1 MRHHGKLPSIG
12 FLSTYPPTSCGLAT
26 FTSSL
31 REAIAEGR
39 GTDTGLD
46 VVSLVDTRSDEPR
59 PEVIYQHINGD
70 RRSLSHAIDAL
81 NSFDVVFIQHEYGI
95 YGGPDGSE
103 VLDIMAGLD
112 VPAVVTLH
120 TVLGHPSPHQRSLLQ
135 DVVERATRVVVM
147 SETARKRLIGG
158 YEVDAKKVQM
168 IPHGARASLGGPSL
182 SGGPRPIALTWG
194 LIGPGK
200 GLETAIDAFA
210 GLKDLRPLPRYI
222 ILGKTHPKVQASQG
236 DVYLEGLVARVH
248 ELGLDDLVEF
258 DTRYPDTAALS
269 TEVRRADMVV
279 LPYES
284 AEQVTSGVLV
294 EAIAAGK
301 PVIATAFPHATEL
314 LSTGAGIVVA
324 HDDPAAMRDGLR
336 AVFTDPARAQQMSDE
351 AKRIGATLYWPAVA
365 RRYRRLATRVMAQQ
379 QALQA
384 PAKAILMEK
393 PVGAFADV
401 G

>member
-39 GTDTGLD
+39 GTDTGLG

-59 PEVIYQHINGD
+59 PEVVYQHVTGD

-81 NSFDVVFIQHEYGI
+81 NSFDVVFLQHEYGI

-120 TVLGHPSPHQRSLLQ
+120 TVLSRPSPHQRSLLQ
-135 DVVERATRVVVM
+135 DVAERATRVVVM
-147 SETARKRLIGG
+147 SETARQRLVRGF
-158 YEVDAKKVQM
+158 EVDARKVQM
-168 IPHGARASLGGPSL
+168 IPHGAKANLGGSSL
-182 SGGPRPIALTWG
+182 TGGPRPIALTWG

-210 GLKDLRPLPRYI
+210 GLKNLRPLPHYI

-236 DVYLEGLVARVH
+236 DAYLESLVARVH
-248 ELGLDDLVEF
+248 DLGLDDLIEF

-269 TEVRRADMVV
+269 TEVRRADVVV

-324 HDDPAAMRDGLR
+324 HHDPVAMRDSLR
-336 AVFTDPARAQQMSDE
+336 AVLTDAALAQQMSHE
-351 AKRIGATLYWPAVA
+351 AQRIGITLYWPAVA
-365 RRYRRLATRVMAQQ
+365 RRYRRLATRVMAQHEAAQ
-379 QALQA
+379 TLATA
-384 PAKAILMEK
+384 TLMEK